1 MDGVKCRLMV
11 GEAFGHKAPVETFSP
26 MFYLDMTVKAGQRL
40 PLPDGHREMGLYSL
54 EGRFD
59 VEGESYGENQFVY
72 IGTDEAPEILA
83 ESDLRIAILGGEPF
97 TTHRYGFWNIV
108 SSSQERIAQAK
119 EDWKEG
125 RFPKVPGDEEEFIP
139 LP

>member
-1 MDGVKCRLMV
+1 MV

-59 VEGESYGENQFVY
+59 VVGESYGENQFVY
-72 IGTDEAPEILA
+72 IGTDEAPEFLA

-97 TTHRYGFWNIV
+97 TTTSLWILEFRLLVTGADRTG
-108 SSSQERIAQAK
+108 QRGLERRA
-119 EDWKEG
+119 
-125 RFPKVPGDEEEFIP
+125 FPESPR
-139 LP
+139 